1 MLRALLVFVQSMVN
15 VVNYTSY
22 FYLCLYLKDIVHTYN
37 KMHDCILHVPIK
49 KKKNEEEMITLIH
62 SVS

>member
-49 KKKNEEEMITLIH
+49 KKKMKKK
-62 SVS
+62 